1 MRGSGLHRRC
11 DGRIVVAV
19 FLPVVLAVASSF
31 SSSSSFVVVSSPCS
45 SVLSRERQVGRE

>member
-11 DGRIVVAV
+11 DGRIVVAI

-31 SSSSSFVVVSSPCS
+31 SSSSFVVVSSPCS